1 MAASVHSGLMKHLP
15 PDFADDLAHLLEPA
29 HRGEAAGI
37 IKAASA
43 LDDEGLRTFL
53 ELFAQRVR
61 ESGAPITHAELK
73 EFLLASKN
81 PRRGP
86 GL

>member
-1 MAASVHSGLMKHLP
+1 MNHLP
-15 PDFADDLAHLLEPA
+15 PDFAEDLAGVLEPA

-43 LDDEGLRTFL
+43 LDDEGLRRFL
-53 ELFAQRVR
+53 ELLAQRVR
-61 ESGAPITHAELK
+61 ESVMPITHAELK
-73 EFLLASKN
+73 GFLLASKGS
-81 PRRGP
+81 RRSP

>member
-1 MAASVHSGLMKHLP
+1 MKHLP
-15 PDFADDLAHLLEPA
+15 PDFAEDLAQVLEPA
-29 HRGEAAGI
+29 HRGEAAAI

-61 ESGAPITHAELK
+61 GSGAPITHAELE
-73 EFLLASKN
+73 EFLLASKK
-81 PRRGP
+81 PYRGP

>member
-1 MAASVHSGLMKHLP
+1 MAASVHSGVMKQLP
-15 PDFADDLAHLLEPA
+15 PDFAENLAQVLEPA

-37 IKAASA
+37 IKAATA
-43 LDDEGLRTFL
+43 LDDDGLRTFL

-61 ESGAPITHAELK
+61 ESAVPITHAELK
-73 EFLLASKN
+73 GFLVAS
-81 PRRGP
+81 RRSRRSP

>member
-1 MAASVHSGLMKHLP
+1 MKHLP
-15 PDFADDLAHLLEPA
+15 PDFAEDLAQVLQPA
-29 HRGEAAGI
+29 DRGTAAGI
-37 IKAASA
+37 IKDAST

-53 ELFAQRVR
+53 ELFANRVR

-73 EFLLASKN
+73 RFLVASKRSRR
-81 PRRGP
+81 PR